1 MCRWL
6 PPASQAFEQCT
17 LVTGHEGP
25 HSWCKKAE
33 AAHAAEL
40 SRLLERKRHISTRHP
55 ETCRAGSFM
64 SPTQVCTRPA
74 GHAGDHDL
82 RDLDM
87 EPGPVLPKHPGRKPV
102 WMRISPETGKWV
114 RVTDAAEI
122 EKAKENLR
130 KIEDHYQAQ
139 MDALSKWKAPTFL
152 DHFVAD
158 VAKPTFL
165 VFTLVV
171 LAFTILMNWLLR

>member
-25 HSWCKKAE
+25 HTWCKSEDLAR
-33 AAHAAEL
+33 AAEL
-40 SRLLERKRHISTRHP
+40 DAGRHISIGLP
-55 ETCRAGSFM
+55 ENCRAGSFM

-87 EPGPVLPKHPGRKPV
+87 EPGPVLPKHPERKPV
-102 WMRISPETGKWV
+102 CMRICPETGQWE

-122 EKAKENLR
+122 EKARENLQ

-152 DHFVAD
+152 DRFVAD

-165 VFTLVV
+165 AFTLVV
-171 LAFTILMNWLLR
+171 LAWTTLMNWLLR